1 MRAGEEGA
9 AHDDG
14 HDGAERADTKEEEPD
29 FMEAWALQEPNYGLQ
44 LAPRLS
50 CMMAPVRRNLV
61 ARMHRV
67 ARMQR
72 VARMHRM
79 AWPLSSL
86 QGAWLQ
92 GLGQSH
98 HGEVEHGTH
107 GATRAG
113 AEAGA
118 RARPRASHTEAIV
131 VGVAAMSRRAKA
143 RARAT
148 SAGRAMMRR
157 IAGTTMVLHQRVIWH
172 IYLLDF
178 NT

>member
-107 GATRAG
+107 GATRA
-113 AEAGA
+113 
-118 RARPRASHTEAIV
+118 
-131 VGVAAMSRRAKA
+131 AMSRRAKA